1 MGRMLNIVMTAGF
14 LALAACGGK
23 GDDALGDNAAEA
35 AEAQA
40 DNLEAAADN
49 AATDDQSDALEDRAD
64 AVRDVGEAKEE
75 AIDDADVNADAL
87 SNQQKE
93 AVTNGM

>member
-1 MGRMLNIVMTAGF
+1 MGRMLNIVMGAGL

-35 AEAQA
+35 AEAKA
-40 DNLEAAADN
+40 DNLEAAAEN
-49 AATDDQSDALEDRAD
+49 AATETQSDALEDRAD
-64 AVRDVGEAKEE
+64 AVREVGEAKEE
-75 AIDDADVNADAL
+75 AIDDSDMNADAM

-93 AVTNGM
+93 AVVNGM

>member
-1 MGRMLNIVMTAGF
+1 MLNIVMGAGL

-23 GDDALGDNAAEA
+23 GDDSLGDNVAEA

-49 AATDDQSDALEDRAD
+49 AATETQSDALEDQAEV
-64 AVRDVGEAKEE
+64 VRDVGKAKEE
-75 AIDDADVNADAL
+75 AIDDADVNAEAV
-87 SNQQKE
+87 SNQQTE
-93 AVTNGM
+93 PVVNGM